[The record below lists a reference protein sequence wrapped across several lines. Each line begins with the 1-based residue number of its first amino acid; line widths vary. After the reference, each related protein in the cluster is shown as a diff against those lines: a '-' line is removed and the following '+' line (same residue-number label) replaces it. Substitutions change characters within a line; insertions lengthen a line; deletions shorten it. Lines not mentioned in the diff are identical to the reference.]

1 MKQTLTDIISS
12 FVDNPDVVTVE
23 ETENEGVTTLTIQAA
38 KEDLGK
44 VIGKEGRVIKAL
56 KNVMKIP
63 AMRENKRIYV
73 TITDT
78 E

>member
-1 MKQTLTDIISS
+1 MKQTLTDILSS
-12 FVDNPDVVTVE
+12 FVDSPDIVTVE
-23 ETENEGVTTLTIQAA
+23 ETENEGVTTLTIHVA
-38 KEDLGK
+38 KEDMGK

-73 TITDT
+73 TII